1 MEHGE
6 QNPRKVLPVRS
17 FILNPFTTTRRRK
30 KGARWW
36 QCFTMPAAMRCQA
49 MITPC
54 ATSKPCFAT
63 LATLAARQP
72 KIKQWRCQRGEREDT
87 VSGGIAPCV
96 HQHIEVMPAPSCE
109 ADGWAICAM
118 FETFVDIYCV
128 LYRQYIIF
136 IYIWIISYI
145 YIYGIYLNIYMCVCQ
160 TYMCGSYLH
169 TIYISNAYIYIY
181 VLPAFSI

>member
-17 FILNPFTTTRRRK
+17 FILNPFTTTRRKK

-36 QCFTMPAAMRCQA
+36 QCFTMPAAMRCQT

-136 IYIWIISYI
+136 VYIWIIISYI
-145 YIYGIYLNIYMCVCQ
+145 YIYGIYLNIYMCVSNIYVRVIF
-160 TYMCGSYLH
+160 TY
-169 TIYISNAYIYIY
+169 YIHLKCIYIY